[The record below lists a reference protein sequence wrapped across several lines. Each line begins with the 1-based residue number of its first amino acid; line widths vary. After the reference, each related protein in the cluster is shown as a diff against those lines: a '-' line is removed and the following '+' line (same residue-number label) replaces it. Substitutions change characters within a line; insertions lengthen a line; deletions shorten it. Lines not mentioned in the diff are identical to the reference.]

1 MMKRKV
7 AGASAVAFALLAVLV
22 SPSCGQDELERVLD
36 RLLAAPDIQVVD
48 GFSARVLVAPGEL
61 YDPLFM
67 RDRDG
72 AIWMNDDGGEEGDK
86 GSRIIALNEA
96 GEISTVVA
104 LGRLLPVTSFDIA
117 PASFGSYQGQ
127 IFSLA
132 QAEVAYPGATMNH
145 IVQHVDP
152 GTDAD
157 AEHFCTLPMA
167 DAAGGGISGIGFE
180 ARFGPEGSPF
190 AGKFFAVTLMNNSV
204 YQVTADGGCT
214 SFVRFERG
222 GPAGIVFSEDG
233 QHMLISTAGTI
244 ERVRADG
251 TVDEPL
257 VRSDALRRPTGMAR
271 APAGFGAYGGQLFV
285 ADLGGATIQMTQA
298 TEADGRVYRVDA
310 SGDVQLVASGF
321 HNPVGLHFVGDAL
334 WVTDINGDFIAGRR
348 ELPEGFVIALSL
360 TR

>member
-1 MMKRKV
+1 MKR
-7 AGASAVAFALLAVLV
+7 SCAVASMGVLTLLALSV
-22 SPSCGQDELERVLD
+22 SPSFGQNELERLLD
-36 RLLAAPDIQVVD
+36 RLLAAPNIQVAD

-67 RDRDG
+67 RDHDG
-72 AIWMNDDGGEEGDK
+72 EIWMNDDGGEEGDK
-86 GSRIIALNEA
+86 GNRIVALNAA
-96 GEISTVVA
+96 GELSTVVA

-117 PASFGSYQGQ
+117 QTSFGRYRGQ

-132 QAEVAYPGATMNH
+132 QAEVTYSGVTINH
-145 IVQHVDP
+145 IIQHVDP
-152 GTDAD
+152 ETN
-157 AEHFCTLPMA
+157 AEHFCTLPMVDA
-167 DAAGGGISGIGFE
+167 DGGGVAGIGFE

-190 AGKFFAVTLMNNSV
+190 TRKFFAVTMMNNSV

-214 SFVRFERG
+214 SFVRFEARG
-222 GPAGIVFSEDG
+222 GATGIAFSQDG
-233 QHMLISTAGTI
+233 EHMLVSTGRAI

-257 VRSDALRRPTGMAR
+257 VRSDALTHPTGMFY
-271 APAGFGAYGGQLFV
+271 APEGFGAYGGQLFV
-285 ADLGGATIQMTQA
+285 ADFGGANIQMTQA
-298 TEADGRVYRVDA
+298 TDADGRVYRVDA
-310 SGDVQLVASGF
+310 AGDVQLVASGF

-348 ELPEGFVIALSL
+348 ELPEGFVVELSP